1 MAGVR
6 FRAVTAQITTGT
18 SAKTLLQIVAASNHR
33 TLVDEVHIA
42 FEGTTSTDA
51 PIQVR
56 ILKQTTAGT
65 MSALTL
71 VKKCAADDETLQT
84 TALHTASAEPTAG
97 DVYFSTLVH
106 PQGGRLS
113 LVLPRDK
120 AFQIVG
126 GQRLGIEVT
135 AGAAVDAVVTV
146 EGEE

>member
-6 FRAVTAQITTGT
+6 FRAVSAQISTGT
-18 SAKTLLQIVAASNHR
+18 SVKTLVQIVAASNHR
-33 TLVDEVHIA
+33 TLVDEIHIA

-51 PIQVR
+51 PIFVR

-65 MSALTL
+65 MSSLTL
-71 VKKCAADDETLQT
+71 VKKCAGDDETLQT
-84 TALHTASAEPTAG
+84 TALHTATVEPTAG
-97 DVYFSTLVH
+97 DVYFSTFVH

-113 LVLPRDK
+113 LVLPREK

-126 GQRLGIEVT
+126 GQRLGVEVT
-135 AGAAVDAVVTV
+135 ASAAVDALVTI